1 MLVTTGSD
9 LYSVGVVMFRALTGK
24 LPIADGETDVAK
36 IVNAVRFKPAED
48 VRDLARAGTISES
61 VAALIS
67 QVLAK
72 DLFDRHETGKY
83 TSDLP
88 LLVICGPFFDRLL
101 AITAVAMEATLKEAL
116 LQSPG
121 ASYDIFISYRVKTE
135 GAFAKSLH
143 EKLSKKVVGL
153 NGERARVYLD
163 AVELRDGADWEAGF
177 VAGLTRSSVFVPL
190 LSLGSTEPLT
200 ELLEIEVRIYEVLGR
215 ASVLFR
221 RSIRR

>member
-1 MLVTTGSD
+1 
-9 LYSVGVVMFRALTGK
+9 
-24 LPIADGETDVAK
+24 
-36 IVNAVRFKPAED
+36 
-48 VRDLARAGTISES
+48 
-61 VAALIS
+61 
-67 QVLAK
+67 
-72 DLFDRHETGKY
+72 
-83 TSDLP
+83 
-88 LLVICGPFFDRLL
+88 
-101 AITAVAMEATLKEAL
+101 MEAALKEAL